1 MLKGTKIG
9 VNSAYVYLMYL
20 VLMPLFCLTH
30 WRRVTHY
37 TSVKSGIIGTDNHL
51 NQCCLIVNFTLRNK
65 LEWNFNQNSS
75 IFIQENTFE
84 NVVCEMAAILSR
96 GRLVNETISSD
107 MCCIHITMPMFYSI
121 ANSTAYLMH
130 NWDGMEFTMIHG
142 YIFACSLLACVSLG
156 VYWLSNG
163 MITWNCRVLF

>member
-1 MLKGTKIG
+1 MAISQEIHQSSMTKINMKITHPKCHLNLPGANELKTTGPFCSSLNVLKGTKIG
-9 VNSAYVYLMYL
+9 VNSAHVYLMYL

-107 MCCIHITMPMFYSI
+107 MCCIHITMP
-121 ANSTAYLMH
+121 N
-130 NWDGMEFTMIHG
+130 
-142 YIFACSLLACVSLG
+142 
-156 VYWLSNG
+156 
-163 MITWNCRVLF
+163 VL